1 MTKVLACIDASLYG
15 ASVCDH
21 AAWAATQ
28 LNADVQ
34 LLHVLDR
41 APDAIP
47 TDASGSIGL
56 GASEHLL
63 ADLAKLD
70 EDRARL
76 RLARGRAILEEA
88 EKRVRDQGVAGV
100 TTLLR
105 HGGLVDTVHEI
116 EADARL
122 VVLGKRGEHADF
134 AKLHL
139 GGSVEQVIRASRL
152 PVLVASREF
161 RPIRKLLI
169 AFDGGASARK
179 AVDFLLSDPAFTAYE
194 CHLVHAGKPKADD
207 PHLAWARMRLAE
219 WGGPHHV
226 VERPGEPEAVIEAY
240 AREQDIDL
248 LVMGAWG
255 HSPIRRFIIGS
266 TTTAMIRIANLP
278 VLLFRA

>member
-28 LNADVQ
+28 LKTDVQ

-41 APDAIP
+41 APDAVP
-47 TDASGSIGL
+47 TDVSGSIGL

-63 ADLAKLD
+63 ASLAKLD

-76 RLARGRAILEEA
+76 RLDRGRAILSEA

-105 HGGLVDTVHEI
+105 HGGLVDTVHEF

-139 GGSVEQVIRASRL
+139 GGSVEQVVRASSL

-169 AFDGGASARK
+169 AFDGGPSSRK
-179 AVDFLLSDPAFTAYE
+179 AVDFLLSDPAFTTYE

-207 PHLAWARMRLAE
+207 PHLAWARARLAD
-219 WGGPHHV
+219 WGGPHQV

-240 AREQDIDL
+240 AREHDIDL
-248 LVMGAWG
+248 LVMGAYG

-266 TTTAMIRIANLP
+266 TTTAMIRIAKLP
-278 VLLFRA
+278 VLLFR